1 MSVGVLAG
9 LGHASAQRRPVALV
23 SGVARPPGIGY
34 ATALRLAELG
44 ADLMCA
50 DLVGS
55 GDTAFATDEGFDDV
69 VAEITERAA
78 AQGGRVVSH
87 RLESLEKQDISTL
100 LAHTLDAFGGLDW
113 CCVLNG
119 ATGAG
124 AGDGLLVELAED
136 SWRRCLDVNL
146 TGSWLLAQ
154 AAAKAMIAGER
165 PGSLVL
171 LSSHAALAPTIG
183 AGAVGAARAAVDQ
196 MVAVLAAELGPHR
209 IRCNAVAPLAVEP
222 SDRFPNPGLTG
233 LAVNEGVSFA
243 EWIAR
248 RIPLGR
254 AQQAAETAA
263 VIAFLCSDA
272 ASYVSGVTV
281 PVNGGATS

>member
-1 MSVGVLAG
+1 MSVDEHAVLVNG
-9 LGHASAQRRPVALV
+9 SATRRPIALV

-34 ATALRLAELG
+34 ATALRLAEMG
-44 ADLMCA
+44 ADLLCA

-55 GDTAFATDEGFDDV
+55 GDTAYASDEAFDDV
-69 VAEITERAA
+69 VAEVTERAA
-78 AQGGRVVSH
+78 RHGGRVVAH

-119 ATGAG
+119 ATGAA
-124 AGDGLLVELAED
+124 AGDGLLLELAED

-154 AAAKAMIAGER
+154 AAAKAMIAGGR

-171 LSSHAALAPTIG
+171 LSSHAAIAPTIG

-196 MVAVLAAELGPHR
+196 MVAVLAAELGPHG

-222 SDRFPNPGLTG
+222 SNRFPNPGLTA

-243 EWIAR
+243 TWIAA

-254 AQQAAETAA
+254 AQQATETAA
-263 VIAFLCSDA
+263 VITFLCSDA
-272 ASYVSGVTV
+272 ASYVSGVTI
-281 PVNGGATS
+281 PINGGATS